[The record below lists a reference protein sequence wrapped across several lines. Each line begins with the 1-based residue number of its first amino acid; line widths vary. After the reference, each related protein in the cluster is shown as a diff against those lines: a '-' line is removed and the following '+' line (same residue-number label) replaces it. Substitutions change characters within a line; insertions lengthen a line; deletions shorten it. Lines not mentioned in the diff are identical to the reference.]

1 MSRTHRSNPHPSIK
15 KVFWSTKPIIA
26 MIHVFEGN
34 LESQINQA
42 MIDLSL
48 LEKWV
53 DGVIVENY
61 DCGYKDSNLATKE
74 IVERLIA
81 VTKTVIK
88 HTSRPVGVNVLPND
102 YEQAFQICAET
113 GASFVQLDH
122 VTGQFVGKSSVD
134 PEHLLSVKKQYEN
147 VILFGGIHPKY
158 YTLVDP
164 STPISQSAVIA
175 SQLADAIVVTG
186 EYTGGE
192 TQMDDL
198 QKVKAAAPNC
208 ALIIGSGL
216 NVRNIKDQLA
226 VADGAIVGT
235 AFKPDGVKP
244 GSQIDQNLVAKFTT
258 EVLYHYGTFSR

>member
-1 MSRTHRSNPHPSIK
+1 MTSHFPNPHPSIK
-15 KVFWSTKPIIA
+15 KVFWPTKPIIA

-42 MIDLSL
+42 LLDLSL

-74 IVERLIA
+74 MVERLIA
-81 VTKTVIK
+81 VTKAVVK

-102 YEQAFQICAET
+102 YEQAFQICAKT
-113 GASFVQLDH
+113 GARFVQLDH

-134 PEHLLSVKKQYEN
+134 PEHLLSVRKQYED
-147 VILFGGIHPKY
+147 VILLGGIHPKY

-164 STPISQSAVIA
+164 STPISQSAVTA
-175 SQLADAIVVTG
+175 KQLTDAIVVTG

-198 QKVKAAAPNC
+198 QKVKTAAPDC

-216 NVRNIKDQLA
+216 NVRNIKDQLS

-235 AFKPDGVKP
+235 AFKRDGVKP
-244 GSQIDQNLVAKFTT
+244 GSQIDKKLVSSFCS
-258 EVLYHYGTFSR
+258 EVSKHFGISGR

>member
-1 MSRTHRSNPHPSIK
+1 MTSHFPNPHQSIK
-15 KVFWSTKPIIA
+15 KVFWFTKPIIA
-26 MIHVFEGN
+26 MIHVFEGD

-42 MIDLSL
+42 LLDLSL

-74 IVERLIA
+74 MGERLIA
-81 VTKTVIK
+81 VTKAVVK

-113 GASFVQLDH
+113 GARFVQLDH

-134 PEHLLSVKKQYEN
+134 PEHLLSIRKQYED
-147 VILFGGIHPKY
+147 VILLGGIHPKY

-164 STPISQSAVIA
+164 STPINQSAVIA
-175 SQLADAIVVTG
+175 SQLTDAIVVTG

-198 QKVKAAAPNC
+198 QKVKAAAPDC

-216 NVRNIKDQLA
+216 NVRNIKNQLS

-235 AFKPDGVKP
+235 AFKRDGVKP
-244 GSQIDQNLVAKFTT
+244 GSQIDEELVSSFRF
-258 EVLYHYGTFSR
+258 EVLKHFGISGR